1 MPTLVTSGEADECTP
16 YIAKQVVD
24 RIEGSEWVLFRGGSH
39 CVHSEQPEKYNAV
52 VEEFLERHE

>member
-1 MPTLVTSGEADECTP
+1 MTSGEADECTP